1 MDGNMVSG
9 NPTDIVVQE
18 SLKELQQRHQQQWPG
33 RANHAMKTHEQGLH
47 TGVSGITET

>member
-18 SLKELQQRHQQQWPG
+18 SLKNCNNAINNNGP
-33 RANHAMKTHEQGLH
+33 
-47 TGVSGITET
+47 VVPITP